1 MAPHT
6 SVLAHFLMPI
16 DISHSPT
23 FQIVPC
29 LYRKQKKKL
38 IVFTKRALK
47 THLGLQPSQRHSSPQ
62 PGGADPCELVE
73 MPECA
78 PEGL

>member
-1 MAPHT
+1 MVPHT
-6 SVLAHFLMPI
+6 SVLAHFLMPT
-16 DISHSPT
+16 DISRSPT
-23 FQIVPC
+23 LRIVPC
-29 LYRKQKKKL
+29 LYRKQKKL

-62 PGGADPCELVE
+62 PGGADSCELVE
-73 MPECA
+73 MPDFA